1 LEIGVSG
8 LLLFFNSTKRPNY
21 AIFANT
27 KMIFMDNKNFRS
39 LITFFFIFMSGIC
52 FCQVTIVDYLLKYD
66 STSCWYDFHIIIQ
79 EGMAVTVLQRAQF
92 YSQISLVIPTGTPI
106 AIEDK
111 YMPLQ
116 GNQSYTGTVP
126 LPWALGTP
134 VVNPP
139 ASPGND
145 FYSIVPILSPA
156 SFYND
161 LAPGDTI
168 KLFSV
173 SVSGDT
179 ICGQGIRL
187 FDNAVD
193 PGSDAPGMGG
203 GDFSNGFTIGGST
216 QLYNENAPIEGPMP
230 PEILELTDN
239 SGTNIDINLETS
251 GASCQDTIEYMW
263 TGPNGYTS
271 TTEDVFIDPAISANF
286 GEYEVIVVD
295 AIGCAD
301 TTSIIVDES
310 VPTVTALGFLDI
322 NNEYVLPSIDGS
334 SSQVLTTDG
343 NGIVSWMDAPTSF
356 VGDSPTDN
364 DQRWSG
370 VDTISSDSKR
380 EIDSLKNEV
389 VLLKSEIEALKLLI
403 EKLTKD

>member
-1 LEIGVSG
+1 MDFKNIRSYIT
-8 LLLFFNSTKRPNY
+8 LLFVLRRGIGFSQT
-21 AIFANT
+21 IQ
-27 KMIFMDNKNFRS
+27 S
-39 LITFFFIFMSGIC
+39 LDC
-52 FCQVTIVDYLLKYD
+52 LLKYD
-66 STSCWYDFHIIIQ
+66 STTFWYDFHIILLDGYA
-79 EGMAVTVLQRAQF
+79 EGAAQRTHF
-92 YSQISLVIPTGTPI
+92 GSQITLVIPTGATI
-106 AIEDK
+106 AFADK
-111 YMPLQ
+111 YMPLEN
-116 GNQSYTGTVP
+116 NQNYSGD
-126 LPWALGTP
+126 TP
-134 VVNPP
+134 MDWSFGLSVSDP
-139 ASPGND
+139 ASSPGND
-145 FYSIVPILSPA
+145 FISIAPNLSP
-156 SFYND
+156 SSQYNNIY
-161 LAPGDTI
+161 AADTI
-168 KLFSV
+168 KLFRV

-179 ICGQGIRL
+179 NCEQGIRL

-203 GDFSNGFTIGGST
+203 GDFSNEFTIGGST

-239 SGTNIDINLETS
+239 SGTNIDINLEIS
-251 GASCQDTIEYMW
+251 GASCQGTIEYMW

-322 NNEYVLPSIDGS
+322 NNEYVLSNIDGS
-334 SSQVLTTDG
+334 VSQVLTTDG